1 MGSAGGERVRRQGN
15 ALFDRRV
22 SEAEKDEQVSSCVR
36 GEVEQVVARGRFVCG
51 CCRGH
56 SKGVRV

>member
-1 MGSAGGERVRRQGN
+1 VERGRERS

-36 GEVEQVVARGRFVCG
+36 WEVE
-51 CCRGH
+51 
-56 SKGVRV
+56 